1 MIIKT
6 LKRHWTEAEIIA
18 EVEKRTG
25 KTPVV
30 TVNGLDVTL
39 EFTEVLLENEATDI
53 TAYFGSEHDM
63 PTVDE
68 RTAASALRESVKT
81 IAQSTVGVTLNDL
94 TVLQIKSL
102 VAVLLWQA
110 GGISSDMTI
119 NPLKDWVA

>member
-6 LKRHWTEAEIIA
+6 PKQHWTESEIIA
-18 EVEKRTG
+18 EVERRTG

-30 TVNGLDVTL
+30 TVDGLDITL
-39 EFTEVLLENEATDI
+39 EFSEALPENETTDLAT
-53 TAYFGSEHDM
+53 YFGSEHDM

-110 GGISSDMTI
+110 GGISSDMKV

>member
-6 LKRHWTEAEIIA
+6 LKHHWTEAEIIA
-18 EVEKRTG
+18 EVERRTG

-30 TVNGLDVTL
+30 ILDGLDITL
-39 EFTEVLLENEATDI
+39 EFGESLLENENRDV
-53 TAYFGSEHDM
+53 TAFFSADHDM